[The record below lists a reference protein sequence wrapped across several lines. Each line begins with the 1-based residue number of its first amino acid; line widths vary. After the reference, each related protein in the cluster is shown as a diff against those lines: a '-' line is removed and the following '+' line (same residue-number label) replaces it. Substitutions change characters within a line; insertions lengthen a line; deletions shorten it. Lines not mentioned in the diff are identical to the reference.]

1 MKKICNALYN
11 TGVVISFLA
20 IAGVAEAITG
30 RGDQNISIAF
40 LIVGFLLCLF
50 GYVK

>member
-20 IAGVAEAITG
+20 LAGVAEAITG
-30 RGDQNISIAF
+30 RGDQNISIAL
-40 LIVGFLLCLF
+40 LIVGILLCLF

>member
-1 MKKICNALYN
+1 MKKICNALYSI
-11 TGVVISFLA
+11 GVILSFLA
-20 IAGVAEAITG
+20 LGGVAESITG
-30 RGDQNISIAF
+30 RGDQNISIAL